1 MLGITGHSHL
11 VNKILSIALL
21 PLLGASYAS
30 AATIQFI
37 VDNDFA
43 IFAGTQSS
51 ITRQAAVYQN
61 NVGWGSQISAAQ
73 SFNLTL
79 LTGETTFYVL
89 AMDGGAGG
97 GLQGSLNGV
106 DITSVFVMKSNDISS
121 YLLNYSSS
129 ASQLSAG
136 TYNARIEDVQTAVT
150 FATWVSPQIST
161 GFFDQPAFHVGT
173 MQANLFRLSA
183 ASVNV
188 TAVPEPSTYGLGLGV
203 IALAA
208 VALRRRKKA

>member
-1 MLGITGHSHL
+1 MVISGHSHW

-21 PLLGASYAS
+21 PLLGVSHAS
-30 AATIQFI
+30 AATVQLV

-43 IFAGTQSS
+43 IYAGTDYS
-51 ITRQAAVYQN
+51 ITRSVYQN
-61 NVGWGSQISAAQ
+61 QSHWIEQISDAQ

-79 LTGETTFYVL
+79 LNGETTFYIL
-89 AMDGGAGG
+89 AMDSGAGG

-129 ASQLSAG
+129 VSEDG
-136 TYNARIEDVQTAVT
+136 TYNPRLEDVQLAALY
-150 FATWVSPQIST
+150 ATWVTPQIAG
-161 GFFDQPAFHVGT
+161 GFFAEPAFPVGT

-203 IALAA
+203 LALAA

>member
-1 MLGITGHSHL
+1 MLGITGHGNL
-11 VNKILSIALL
+11 VNKMLSIALL
-21 PLLGASYAS
+21 PLLGVSYAS

-97 GLQGSLNGV
+97 GLQGTLNGV

-129 ASQLSAG
+129 VSEDG
-136 TYNARIEDVQTAVT
+136 TYNPRLEDVQLAALY
-150 FATWVSPQIST
+150 ATWVTPQIAG
-161 GFFDQPAFHVGT
+161 GFFGQPAFPVGT

>member
-1 MLGITGHSHL
+1 MGLARHG
-11 VNKILSIALL
+11 LSVHKTL
-21 PLLGASYAS
+21 PIVTLSLLGAGYAS

-43 IFAGTQSS
+43 VYAGTDSS
-51 ITRQAAVYQN
+51 ITRSVYQN
-61 NVGWGSQISAAQ
+61 PSHWTQQISDAQ
-73 SFNLTL
+73 SFDLTL
-79 LTGETTFYVL
+79 LNGETTFYIL

-106 DITSVFVMKSNDISS
+106 DITSVFVMKSNNISS

-129 ASQLSAG
+129 ASELEAG
-136 TYNARIEDVQTAVT
+136 TYNARIEDVRTACT
-150 FATWVSPQIST
+150 YATWISPQIAG
-161 GFFDQPAFHVGT
+161 GFFAQPAFPVGT

-188 TAVPEPSTYGLGLGV
+188 TAVPEPSTYGLGLGAM
-203 IALAA
+203 ALAA

>member
-1 MLGITGHSHL
+1 MVISGHGHL

-21 PLLGASYAS
+21 PLLGVSYAS
-30 AATIQFI
+30 AATVQLI

-43 IFAGTQSS
+43 IYAGTDYS
-51 ITRQAAVYQN
+51 ITRSVYQN
-61 NVGWGSQISAAQ
+61 QSHWIEQISDAQ
-73 SFNLTL
+73 SFNLSL
-79 LTGETTFYVL
+79 LNGETTFYIL
-89 AMDGGAGG
+89 AMDSGAGG

-129 ASQLSAG
+129 VSEDG
-136 TYNARIEDVQTAVT
+136 TYNPRLEDVQLAALY
-150 FATWVSPQIST
+150 ATWVTPQIAG
-161 GFFDQPAFHVGT
+161 GFFAEPAFPVGT

-188 TAVPEPSTYGLGLGV
+188 TAVPEPSTYGLGLGM

-208 VALRRRKKA
+208 VAIRRRKKA

>member
-1 MLGITGHSHL
+1 MGISGHGHL

-21 PLLGASYAS
+21 PLLGVSHAS
-30 AATIQFI
+30 AATVQLI

-43 IFAGTQSS
+43 IYAGTDYS
-51 ITRQAAVYQN
+51 ITRSVYQN
-61 NVGWGSQISAAQ
+61 SSHWSEQIIQAQ

-79 LTGETTFYVL
+79 LSGETTFYIL

-97 GLQGSLNGV
+97 GLQGTLNGV

-121 YLLNYSSS
+121 FLLEYSSN
-129 ASQLSAG
+129 ASNLDDG
-136 TYNARIEDVQTAVT
+136 IYNPRLEDVQLAAVY
-150 FATWVSPQIST
+150 ATWVTPQIAG
-161 GFFDQPAFHVGT
+161 GFFDEPAFPIGT

>member
-1 MLGITGHSHL
+1 M
-11 VNKILSIALL
+11 NKILSIALL
-21 PLLGASYAS
+21 PLLGVSHAS
-30 AATIQFI
+30 AATVQLV

-43 IFAGTQSS
+43 IYAGTDYS
-51 ITRQAAVYQN
+51 ITRSVYQN
-61 NVGWGSQISAAQ
+61 QSHWIEQISDAQ
-73 SFNLTL
+73 SFNLSL
-79 LTGETTFYVL
+79 LNGETTFYIL
-89 AMDGGAGG
+89 AMDSGAGG

-129 ASQLSAG
+129 VSEDG
-136 TYNARIEDVQTAVT
+136 TYNPRLEDVQLAALY
-150 FATWVSPQIST
+150 ATWVTPQIAG
-161 GFFDQPAFHVGT
+161 GFFGQPAFPVGT

-208 VALRRRKKA
+208 VAIRRRKKA

>member
-1 MLGITGHSHL
+1 M
-11 VNKILSIALL
+11 L

-30 AATIQFI
+30 AATIEFI

-43 IFAGTQSS
+43 VFAGTQSS

-61 NVGWGSQISAAQ
+61 NVGWVSQISAAQ

-129 ASQLSAG
+129 LVEAG

-150 FATWVSPQIST
+150 YATWVSPQIST
-161 GFFDQPAFHVGT
+161 GFFDQPAFRIGT

-208 VALRRRKKA
+208 VAIRRRKKA

>member
-1 MLGITGHSHL
+1 MVISGHGHL

-21 PLLGASYAS
+21 PLLGVSYAS
-30 AATIQFI
+30 AATVQLI

-43 IFAGTQSS
+43 IYAGTDYS
-51 ITRQAAVYQN
+51 ITRSVYQN
-61 NVGWGSQISAAQ
+61 QSHWIEQISDAQ
-73 SFNLTL
+73 SFNLSL
-79 LTGETTFYVL
+79 LNGETTFYIL
-89 AMDGGAGG
+89 AMDSGAGG

-129 ASQLSAG
+129 VSEDG
-136 TYNARIEDVQTAVT
+136 TYNPRLEDVQLAALY
-150 FATWVSPQIST
+150 ATWVTPQIAG
-161 GFFDQPAFHVGT
+161 GFFGQPAFPVGT

-208 VALRRRKKA
+208 VAIRRRKKA

>member
-1 MLGITGHSHL
+1 MGISGHGHL

-21 PLLGASYAS
+21 PLLGVSYAS

-43 IFAGTQSS
+43 IFAGTQST

-61 NVGWGSQISAAQ
+61 NVGWVSQISAAQ

-106 DITSVFVMKSNDISS
+106 DITNVFVMKSNDISS

-129 ASQLSAG
+129 LVEAG

-150 FATWVSPQIST
+150 YATWVSPQIST
-161 GFFDQPAFHVGT
+161 GFFDQPAFRIGT
-173 MQANLFRLSA
+173 MQANLFRFSA

>member
-11 VNKILSIALL
+11 VNKILSIVLL
-21 PLLGASYAS
+21 PLLGVSHAS
-30 AATIQFI
+30 AATVQLI

-43 IFAGTQSS
+43 IYAGTDYS
-51 ITRQAAVYQN
+51 ITRSVYQN
-61 NVGWGSQISAAQ
+61 QSHWIEQISDAQ

-79 LTGETTFYVL
+79 LNGETTFYIL
-89 AMDGGAGG
+89 AMDSGAGG
-97 GLQGSLNGV
+97 GLQGTLNGV

-129 ASQLSAG
+129 ASELTAG
-136 TYNARIEDVQTAVT
+136 TYNARIQDVQTAVT

-161 GFFDQPAFHVGT
+161 GFFDQPAFHIGT